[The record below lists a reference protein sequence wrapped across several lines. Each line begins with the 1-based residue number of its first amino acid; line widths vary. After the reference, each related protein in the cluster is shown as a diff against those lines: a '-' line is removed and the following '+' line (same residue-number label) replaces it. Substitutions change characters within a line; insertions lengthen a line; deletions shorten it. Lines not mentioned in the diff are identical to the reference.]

1 MCLFNRYYWVCSES
15 FLVHSFLW
23 WPQQPPIH
31 EQQWEGLHHI
41 LPQATGRTL
50 SSLWAASRFCS
61 KQNTLQLTITQ
72 RDSWFAFQVHSGKQS
87 LPIKAMLK
95 SLPLWA
101 IILNSFAFIW
111 SNNLLVTYTPT
122 YISTKLH
129 VNVREVSGPFVLI
142 FNFVNYSSLSLR
154 VLWPSF
160 SHCLLLHWLVT
171 WRCTVTYMGALPT
184 QRVLVQIMSGTSTIH
199 MYPHSHS
206 PQAPLN
212 ICLGMLLNT

>member
-23 WPQQPPIH
+23 WPQQAPIY

-41 LPQATGRTL
+41 LSHATGRTL

-61 KQNTLQLTITQ
+61 KQNTLQLTLTQ
-72 RDSWFAFQVHSGKQS
+72 RDSWFTFQVYSGRQS

-122 YISTKLH
+122 FISTKLH

-160 SHCLLLHWLVT
+160 SHCLLP
-171 WRCTVTYMGALPT
+171 ALTSHLEIHGFLYVCSAHTKGVGTNHVWNINDTHVSTFT
-184 QRVLVQIMSGTSTIH
+184 Q
-199 MYPHSHS
+199 S
-206 PQAPLN
+206 PSSP
-212 ICLGMLLNT
+212 